1 MIPTLSSIHSLCAH
15 EFLVLDMSMGGA
27 VRYEQLEKLLIRAV
41 ADDQFADEL
50 RFAGTSARMQYLLD
64 DEEVELLSIL
74 LRDDGVALEAIL
86 RVARAASA
94 TAALRTIE
102 SAQQRV

>member
-1 MIPTLSSIHSLCAH
+1 
-15 EFLVLDMSMGGA
+15 

-50 RFAGTSARMQYLLD
+50 RCAGPSARMQYLLD
-64 DEEVELLSIL
+64 DEEVELLAIL
-74 LRDDGVALEAIL
+74 LRDGGVALEAIL